1 MWKVKSQCLSIH
13 NIEIE
18 APLGVFDFEK
28 LSGNKFLVS
37 VDLWGDYHTCMQSD
51 SLNDT
56 LDYQLIFNIAHE
68 VLLQGGNLIESAAQK
83 ITEQIFLLDFPLSK
97 VRVYIQKLNPPLDGV
112 VSDTSFEI
120 ISER

>member
-1 MWKVKSQCLSIH
+1 
-13 NIEIE
+13 
-18 APLGVFDFEK
+18 
-28 LSGNKFLVS
+28 
-37 VDLWGDYHTCMQSD
+37 MQSD